1 MKNHLSKKHVI
12 EIPDEKSRSLLGD
25 ERFDKLAFLNSYFK
39 NFGGIDD
46 GLLKGSTSSP
56 HISLFL
62 YLILDSVLIETRP
75 AKKPK
80 KTQKKLHISNQYC
93 TRWVR

>member
-46 GLLKGSTSSP
+46 GLL
-56 HISLFL
+56 
-62 YLILDSVLIETRP
+62 
-75 AKKPK
+75 
-80 KTQKKLHISNQYC
+80 
-93 TRWVR
+93 